1 MTRYQLV
8 KIVSWADPLQTRK
21 RLQKVVFLLQAAG
34 CPLEADFTLHHY
46 GPYSEE
52 VARLT
57 DESVR
62 VALLEERAVENTMGQ
77 QYCYRL
83 TESARQKMAQL
94 EETEQGQNLAAQ
106 IAPFEALARSLLQAD
121 LKELE
126 VAATIFYFRRQ
137 NQEWPDAVEKA
148 RLVKNI
154 AAGSPLLPKAE
165 KLART
170 VEEAS
175 RKSAA

>member
-1 MTRYQLV
+1 MTRYQLA
-8 KIVSWADPLQTRK
+8 KLVSWADPLHTRK
-21 RLQKVVFLLQAAG
+21 RLQKIVFMLQAAG
-34 CPLEADFTLHHY
+34 CPLEAEFTLHHY

-62 VALLEERAVENTMGQ
+62 VALLEEQAFENTMGQ

-83 TESARQKMAQL
+83 TEAARQKMTQL
-94 EETEQGQNLAAQ
+94 EQTEQGQGLLAQ
-106 IAPFEALARSLLQAD
+106 LAPFEAIDRSLIQAD

-126 VAATIFYFRRQ
+126 VAATLLYFRRQ
-137 NQEWPDAVEKA
+137 NHEWSEAIEKTRA
-148 RLVKNI
+148 VKNI
-154 AAGSPLLPKAE
+154 PGESPLLPKAE

-175 RKSAA
+175 RISAA